1 MKFNKKVPLVIL
13 IICLFLTVISVYQEH
28 EKKAL
33 YGNEKAKHTQRRGK
47 VQSVIEQYF
56 KKSPTLSAV
65 IPAFCDSSPTLTWI
79 K

>member
-33 YGNEKAKHTQRRGK
+33 YGNTAPLIAENLWF
-47 VQSVIEQYF
+47 V
-56 KKSPTLSAV
+56 
-65 IPAFCDSSPTLTWI
+65 
-79 K
+79 

>member
-33 YGNEKAKHTQRRGK
+33 YGNTAPQITENLWF
-47 VQSVIEQYF
+47 V
-56 KKSPTLSAV
+56 
-65 IPAFCDSSPTLTWI
+65 
-79 K
+79 

>member
-1 MKFNKKVPLVIL
+1 MSEKNNSDLINEIIREVI
-13 IICLFLTVISVYQEH
+13 II

-33 YGNEKAKHTQRRGK
+33 FGNEKAKHTQRRGK

-56 KKSPTLSAV
+56 KKISEN
-65 IPAFCDSSPTLTWI
+65 

>member
-33 YGNEKAKHTQRRGK
+33 YGNEAPLITKNLWF
-47 VQSVIEQYF
+47 V
-56 KKSPTLSAV
+56 
-65 IPAFCDSSPTLTWI
+65 
-79 K
+79 